1 MNALRH
7 FYMLPVL
14 AGLAAFFSPISP
26 ASAAEAANAAESPP
40 PSAPYIITSPTPLPV
55 HAKGPRIFLGGSID
69 MGRAANWQAELP
81 GQLADLEVEWLN
93 PRRADWNPAWKAEAS
108 EPEFRRQVEWELA
121 ALEASDIII
130 LYFAAG
136 SQSPIS
142 LLELGLHARSGKVIV
157 LAPDGFWRKGNID
170 ITAEHYAIE
179 QVADMPALAAAIRR
193 RAALLAQT
201 RDTSETGNAQQP

>member
-1 MNALRH
+1 
-7 FYMLPVL
+7 MLPVL
-14 AGLAAFFSPISP
+14 AGLAAYFSPIAP
-26 ASAAEAANAAESPP
+26 AYGADAQAAPR
-40 PSAPYIITSPTPLPV
+40 IITSPTPLPTRT
-55 HAKGPRIFLGGSID
+55 AGEAAIPRIFLGGSID

-81 GQLADLEVEWLN
+81 QQLADLRVGWLN

-121 ALEASDIII
+121 ALEDADIII

-136 SQSPIS
+136 TQSPIS
-142 LLELGLHARSGKVIV
+142 LLELGLYARSGKLIV

-170 ITAEHYAIE
+170 ITAERYGVE

-193 RAALLAQT
+193 RVALLGAAN
-201 RDTSETGNAQQP
+201 TGGQ